1 MIRFGSMPHPDSED
15 TQIMTNLAPV
25 APAVVSREI
34 APGVAVNSGMSGKEI
49 FQAHLKAGTVTQW
62 NTPGTVTKFA
72 NEERDAARNGGKAP
86 PPSQTTLPASA
97 PSTGNALADFESEM
111 KQKGLM
117 RSDTPRSTAQT
128 GSIEVDPA
136 AIEAVNARYRELAPG
151 LNNEATQARFRA
163 LQFRD
168 LQSCMEGRRNGE
180 GIEAFYA
187 RIGKPVPLIQGEHNP
202 DSLMRPA
209 KESKAAAPAVS
220 PYSPQQWAEGH
231 KSVTRDDGMIPL
243 ERINP
248 AGLSGYT
255 LPKLVDGQHYS
266 ATVFQGLAD
275 ARAAGLTQKQVNDFS
290 RRK

>member
-1 MIRFGSMPHPDSED
+1 
-15 TQIMTNLAPV
+15 MTNLAPV

-34 APGVAVNSGMSGKEI
+34 APGIKVDTSMTPQQRFEI
-49 FQAHLKAGTVTQW
+49 IKAAGIQTQW
-62 NTPGTVTKFA
+62 HTDANAIKFA

-180 GIEAFYA
+180 AIEAFYA
-187 RIGKPVPLIQGEHNP
+187 RIGKPVPLIQGEQNL
-202 DSLMRPA
+202 DSLMAPA
-209 KESKAAAPAVS
+209 KVSKAAAATAAAVS
-220 PYSPQQWAEGH
+220 PYSPQQWVEGH

-243 ERINP
+243 ERINV

-275 ARAAGLTQKQVNDFS
+275 ARAAGLTQKQVNDFFKAQMK
-290 RRK
+290 RDGII